1 MHNEEE
7 KEFDKEVD
15 SAKYVGGGSD
25 QSFDILKQISQEIK
39 DDPIPM
45 LDNCLKQNSGM
56 GTRGR
61 PPMDLQIVDQQPRPK
76 TRQSAKVS
84 DLNPEESH
92 RSHLQKQSNNNEKL
106 GGQSSTH

>member
-7 KEFDKEVD
+7 KEFDKDD
-15 SAKYVGGGSD
+15 SKYMGGVSD

-61 PPMDLQIVDQQPRPK
+61 PPMDLHMGHSPRRK
-76 TRQSAKVS
+76 TRLAARNC
-84 DLNPEESH
+84 DINPEE
-92 RSHLQKQSNNNEKL
+92 K
-106 GGQSSTH
+106 